1 MTHTIRSLLLV
12 AGGTLIVVSSLF
24 TLDHLTDRVVATVLV
39 PGFVFGLILIVIG
52 MRLGPQRWHWF
63 GD

>member
-1 MTHTIRSLLLV
+1 MGFLKNLLLALGGAVIV
-12 AGGTLIVVSSLF
+12 ASSAF

-39 PGFVFGLILIVIG
+39 PGFVLGLILIVLA
-52 MRLGPQRWHWF
+52 MRLGPERWHWF